1 MSGHAAA
8 GPVASSDLRPTR
20 PVAALGWSVRCGGGP
35 GAVLSVEIR
44 RNRLRVAVGELCLPE
59 QPGGPGGYDGVGGF
73 VGADGLGPGGLGP
86 GEALPRRESLTR
98 LSLFGDGRVR
108 VTSHLAPAVTRL
120 SAAGDPELLPPVPG
134 RGPALAGVAVGDVLV
149 VHTASFLEVVDPQA
163 LAELRRTACQADDAA
178 TFAAL
183 LALPAAHRAVAR
195 CAAVALVRR
204 VG

>member
-8 GPVASSDLRPTR
+8 GPVAPSGLRTTR
-20 PVAALGWSVRCGGGP
+20 PVVALGWSVRCGGGP
-35 GAVLSVEIR
+35 GALLSVEIR

-59 QPGGPGGYDGVGGF
+59 GPGWY

-120 SAAGDPELLPPVPG
+120 SAAGDPELLPAVPG

-149 VHTASFLEVVDPQA
+149 VHTASYLEVVDPQA
-163 LAELRRTACQADDAA
+163 LAGLRRTACGADDAA

-183 LALPAAHRAVAR
+183 LALSAASRPVAR

>member
-1 MSGHAAA
+1 MSGHAAV
-8 GPVASSDLRPTR
+8 GPVAASDLRPTR
-20 PVAALGWSVRCGGGP
+20 PVASLGWSVHCGGGP
-35 GAVLSVEIR
+35 GALLSVEIR
-44 RNRLRVAVGELCLPE
+44 RNRLRVVVGELCTPE
-59 QPGGPGGYDGVGGF
+59 GFDGFGGF

-120 SAAGDPELLPPVPG
+120 MTSGDPELLPAVPG

-163 LAELRRTACQADDAA
+163 LAELRRTACRADDAG
-178 TFAAL
+178 TLAAL
-183 LALPAAHRAVAR
+183 LALPSASRPVAR